1 VIRHLVAS
9 IDRYEELVPLAHGA
23 AAAVAEVMAASSAHV
38 TLIVGD
44 EYCDIVNV
52 GDLEL
57 GQVTY
62 PERQYYPLDSY
73 PAATKRLLSHRG
85 YISSDVLAVVDEYRA
100 QCPYTVPAS
109 FLGVPIVARGEV
121 FGELFLTRSGEE
133 PPFTQEDLELV
144 MDLATVLGGRI
155 PAVIDASS

>member
-1 VIRHLVAS
+1 
-9 IDRYEELVPLAHGA
+9 
-23 AAAVAEVMAASSAHV
+23 
-38 TLIVGD
+38 
-44 EYCDIVNV
+44 
-52 GDLEL
+52 
-57 GQVTY
+57 
-62 PERQYYPLDSY
+62 LDSY

-121 FGELFLTRSGEE
+121 FGELFLTRSGEQ
-133 PPFTQEDLELV
+133 PPLTQEDLELV